1 MVKKYS
7 LAEVK
12 RRNKASG
19 SDFFS
24 RSTMKFFGAAKYS
37 TVLKGASTY
46 VVVQKSTG
54 NVWYKFNP
62 KNGKLEYSNR

>member
-12 RRNKASG
+12 RKSKATG

-37 TVLKGASTY
+37 TVLKDGVTY
-46 VVVQKSTG
+46 VVVQKSNG
-54 NVWYKFNP
+54 NVWYRFNA
-62 KNGKLEYSNR
+62 KTGALTYSN

>member
-1 MVKKYS
+1 MAKKYS

-12 RRNKASG
+12 RISKKSG

-37 TVLKGASTY
+37 TVLKDGKTY
-46 VVVQKSTG
+46 VVVQKSNG
-54 NVWYKFNP
+54 NVLYKFNP
-62 KNGKLEYSNR
+62 KTGGLQYSN